1 MSKVSVFILDF
12 EKYNLEQVVSWL
24 CSRVDESKL
33 TNKQRIFS
41 QFIRYF
47 VLSKRF
53 SILEP
58 VFSSENGKPYLC
70 NSDIHFN
77 ISHTDSKVI
86 IAVANEYIGIDAEK
100 ISRSRKVLKIAK
112 RYFKHGEFLSLEKSD
127 DLYRDFYT
135 LWTLKESQVKRSSL
149 GIAKGLDTATFKV
162 VNNDWISENYPND
175 FITFY
180 YDELVISVCSNNIR
194 NEAYSLFEIVDFEFK
209 EIKKIKG
216 GAMALHG
223 KKNIMDDFDF
233 FEESLPKIRIPVGSQ
248 DPLQT
253 YQEIKDELMLDG
265 NSKQNLATFCQTQVD
280 DFSHKL
286 MDDCLDKNMIDKDE
300 YPQTAE
306 LESRCVN
313 ILANLCNSSAE
324 SAIGCS
330 TTGSSEAAMLGGMA
344 MKWRWRDKMKAQGK
358 DCSKPNLVTG
368 PVQVCWHKFAKYWD
382 IELREI
388 PMSQESLIMTPEAVI
403 DRCDENTIGVVPTL
417 GVTFTGQYE
426 PVEEVCKA
434 LDMFEQQTGIDIP
447 VHVDGA
453 SGGFLAPF
461 IDPELKWDF
470 RLPRVKSINASGHKF
485 GLSPLGVGW
494 VIWSDK
500 KYLPDDLI
508 FNVNYLGG
516 DMPTFALN
524 FSRPGGQIVA
534 QYYNFVRLGFEGYR
548 KVHQVSY
555 DVTKYIAGQLDD
567 MGIFEIIHSGQGGIP
582 AVSWSLKSNKE
593 YSLFDLSEKIRA
605 KGWQIAA
612 YSMPKDRQ
620 DLVVM
625 RVLVRRGF
633 TFDLAQLMIR
643 DLKKAIQS
651 LENKESN
658 NRPSFSH

>member
-1 MSKVSVFILDF
+1 
-12 EKYNLEQVVSWL
+12 
-24 CSRVDESKL
+24 
-33 TNKQRIFS
+33 
-41 QFIRYF
+41 
-47 VLSKRF
+47 
-53 SILEP
+53 
-58 VFSSENGKPYLC
+58 
-70 NSDIHFN
+70 
-77 ISHTDSKVI
+77 
-86 IAVANEYIGIDAEK
+86 
-100 ISRSRKVLKIAK
+100 
-112 RYFKHGEFLSLEKSD
+112 
-127 DLYRDFYT
+127 
-135 LWTLKESQVKRSSL
+135 
-149 GIAKGLDTATFKV
+149 
-162 VNNDWISENYPND
+162 
-175 FITFY
+175 
-180 YDELVISVCSNNIR
+180 
-194 NEAYSLFEIVDFEFK
+194 
-209 EIKKIKG
+209 
-216 GAMALHG
+216 MALHG
-223 KKNIMDDFDF
+223 KKNVTDDFEF
-233 FEESLPKIRIPVGSQ
+233 FEESLPKVRIPVGSQ

-306 LESRCVN
+306 IESRCVN
-313 ILANLCNSSAE
+313 ILANLWNSSAE
-324 SAIGCS
+324 NAIGCS

-344 MKWRWRDKMKAQGK
+344 MKWRWRDKMKALGK

-388 PMSQESLIMTPEAVI
+388 PMSNESLIMTPEAVI
-403 DRCDENTIGVVPTL
+403 ERCDENTIGVVPTL

-434 LDMFEQQTGIDIP
+434 LDKFEQETGIDIP

-500 KYLPDDLI
+500 KYLPDDLV

-516 DMPTFALN
+516 NMPTFALN

-582 AVSWSLKSNKE
+582 AVSWSLKDTKD
-593 YSLFDLSEKIRA
+593 YTLFDISEKIRA

-633 TFDLAQLMIR
+633 TFDLAQLMLR
-643 DLKKAIQS
+643 DLKVVIDS
-651 LENKESN
+651 LEGKSTTNGA
-658 NRPSFSH
+658 SFSH